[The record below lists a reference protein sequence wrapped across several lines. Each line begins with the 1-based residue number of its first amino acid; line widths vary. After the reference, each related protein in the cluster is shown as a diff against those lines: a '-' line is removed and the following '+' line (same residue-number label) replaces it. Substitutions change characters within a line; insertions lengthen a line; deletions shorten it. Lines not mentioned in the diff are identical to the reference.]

1 MRTSQSTPET
11 ISTIGIDDGK
21 NTFHLVGLD
30 KRGEIVLQ
38 AKGHPSSAW
47 LGRRLSNIP
56 RCLIGMETCSGTH
69 FIGRQLSA
77 FGHDVRLIPA
87 NLTLPMS
94 VAPVFC
100 HSHPRV
106 LQSSYLR
113 WLRAAC
119 TL

>member
-1 MRTSQSTPET
+1 MRTSQNTPET
-11 ISTIGIDDGK
+11 ISTIGIDVGK

-30 KRGEIVLQ
+30 KRSVIVLQ
-38 AKGHPSSAW
+38 QKVTRHQ

-56 RCLIGMETCSGTH
+56 RCLIGMETCSSTH